1 MDNFFIV
8 QNGLVVN
15 TSPFATG
22 SASGSYQLLLTN
34 NTMAYMNCSV
44 ATASENQ
51 STVIDS
57 FSKSWGNTAKWLL
70 SIGSGSNFKTSEV
83 LAIWDPATNNANHA
97 EYTTNALGTV
107 PSFMSVNISGGNVR
121 LVAYPT
127 TGSWTVKML
136 RFVI

>member
-1 MDNFFIV
+1 MDNFFII

-15 TSPFATG
+15 TTPFTDV
-22 SASGSYQLLLTN
+22 SSGSYQIVLN
-34 NTMAYMNCSV
+34 NQSTAYMNCSV
-44 ATASENQ
+44 ASAPQNT

-57 FSKSWGNTAKWLL
+57 FSKEWGNTAKWLL
-70 SIGSGSNFKTSEV
+70 SICSGSNFKTSEM
-83 LAIWDPATNNANHA
+83 LAVWDPATNNANHA
-97 EYTTNALGTV
+97 EYTTNALGCV

-127 TGSWTVKML
+127 SGSWTIKML

>member
-15 TSPFATG
+15 TTPLTDVS
-22 SASGSYQLLLTN
+22 SGSYQIVLN
-34 NTMAYMNCSV
+34 NQSTAYMNCSV
-44 ATASENQ
+44 ASAPQNT

-57 FSKSWGNTAKWLL
+57 FSKSWGNSAKWLL
-70 SIGSGSNFKTSEV
+70 SINSGSNFKTSELMAV
-83 LAIWDPATNNANHA
+83 WDPATNNTTHA
-97 EYTTNALGTV
+97 EYTTNAIGTV
-107 PSFMSVNISGGNVR
+107 PAFMAVNISGNNVR

-127 TGSWTVKML
+127 TGSWNIKML